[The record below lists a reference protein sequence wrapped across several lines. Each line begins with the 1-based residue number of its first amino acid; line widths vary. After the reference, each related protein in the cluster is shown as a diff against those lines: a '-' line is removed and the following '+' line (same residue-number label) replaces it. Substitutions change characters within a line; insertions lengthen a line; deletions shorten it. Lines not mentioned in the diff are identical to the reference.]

1 MIHPSIEHSKH
12 MTHTFLFYKGDCE
25 TNAKYY
31 TILQKVF
38 LRICADAIIKNSE
51 IKSLHQVQEKDL
63 FRLICFEKEEKS
75 LVTIKPYYGASDH
88 M

>member
-1 MIHPSIEHSKH
+1 MI
-12 MTHTFLFYKGDCE
+12 HTFLLYKSDCE
-25 TNAKYY
+25 TRVCNAKYY

-75 LVTIKPYYGASDH
+75 LVTIKPYHGASDH